1 MKYVE
6 KYVGGLI
13 LLIVIAVS
21 ILPFIYMLI
30 MSFKDTLS
38 AYNFNLDGLTPE
50 NYVKIF
56 HTAEFGRYF
65 FNSAFVALAGVVL
78 AVVVSCLAG
87 YAFAKLKFPGNDL
100 IFFLLIMTLII
111 PSEVIIVP
119 LYLIMKNL
127 DWLNTYQALILPL
140 PTALGTFIMRQAILA
155 VPNELLDAAKI
166 EGCSNTRILWKII
179 IPLIKPSI
187 LTLSIFTFVGAWN
200 NFLWPLVVS
209 TESEMMT
216 LPLILSTTKTQFE
229 PNIGLTMA
237 CAEVNFLPP
246 FIFYILLQSKF
257 KEGVVLTGMKG

>member
-187 LTLSIFTFVGAWN
+187 
-200 NFLWPLVVS
+200 
-209 TESEMMT
+209 
-216 LPLILSTTKTQFE
+216 
-229 PNIGLTMA
+229 
-237 CAEVNFLPP
+237 
-246 FIFYILLQSKF
+246 
-257 KEGVVLTGMKG
+257 

>member
-237 CAEVNFLPP
+237 CAAVNFLPP
-246 FIFYILLQSKF
+246 CIFYILLQSKF